1 MEAVLGHPPA
11 GMGQVVFFRPSSF
24 MGVALVFHPREGE
37 TAYGSLASGRYFI
50 LNVTPGEH
58 DFTVRSE
65 VVNHLH
71 VEAEEGETQYASL
84 SLSMGIM
91 AAHPN
96 LQPSTA
102 AAFQAA
108 LPHMRRGPD
117 HEIPRPPSH

>member
-1 MEAVLGHPPA
+1 MEAVLGQPPA

-24 MGVALVFHPREGE
+24 VGVALSFPPREGE
-37 TAYGSLASGRYFI
+37 TAYGSLANGRYFI

-71 VEAEEGETQYASL
+71 LEAEAGETQYVSL
-84 SLSMGIM
+84 SLSMGLL

-96 LQPSTA
+96 LNPSTST
-102 AAFQAA
+102 AFQAA

-117 HEIPRPPSH
+117 HENAAPATH